1 MKRARSF
8 DDNRAS
14 GAAVALRATMLGGPD
29 NSLSGWPKATGGS
42 PLICEFAD
50 DLPCARNGSRAPGQ
64 QVARATRRVAAYA
77 FFCLLL
83 AVPFAHAQTNTT
95 DASAPATNAPAY
107 FAPAPAPVPA
117 APPLN
122 LSNGPGQTPPQA
134 GQLEDIRPPFFF
146 LHSWFW
152 LWIALA
158 AAAAIALLVLV
169 WFWFRPHRLLS
180 PKSAYE
186 LALEKLE
193 KARAL
198 IREDDPMPYA
208 VLVSET
214 IRSYLGQRFQAPS
227 TRRTTEEFLR
237 QMEAD
242 QTTPLAGHRDLLRD
256 FLQSCDM
263 VKFARYQPTLTELEQ
278 VQQRAVTF
286 VTATKPL
293 PESVRQNGN

>member
-1 MKRARSF
+1 MRPLSCLI
-8 DDNRAS
+8 
-14 GAAVALRATMLGGPD
+14 GLIGPMGRIGLI
-29 NSLSGWPKATGGS
+29 S
-42 PLICEFAD
+42 LIC
-50 DLPCARNGSRAPGQ
+50 PISP
-64 QVARATRRVAAYA
+64 V
-77 FFCLLL
+77 LL
-83 AVPFAHAQTNTT
+83 AQVQTNAP

-107 FAPAPAPVPA
+107 FAPAPAPPPA

-122 LSNGPGQTPPQA
+122 LSNAPGQTSPQA
-134 GQLEDIRPPFFF
+134 DQLEDIRPPFFY
-146 LHSWFW
+146 LHSWLW

-158 AAAAIALLVLV
+158 ASAALALLVLV
-169 WFWFRPHRLLS
+169 WFWLRPHRLLS

-227 TRRTTEEFLR
+227 TRRTTDEFLR

-242 QTTPLAGHRDLLRD
+242 PATPLAGHRDLLRD
-256 FLQSCDM
+256 FLQSCDL
-263 VKFARYQPTLTELEQ
+263 VKFARYQPTLTELDQ
-278 VQQRAVTF
+278 VQQRAITF

-293 PESVRQNGN
+293 PPANKAGHQNGSRP

>member
-1 MKRARSF
+1 MISTLIGLIGQIGRRGLMSPI
-8 DDNRAS
+8 
-14 GAAVALRATMLGGPD
+14 GLI
-29 NSLSGWPKATGGS
+29 S
-42 PLICEFAD
+42 PLCPIFFA
-50 DLPCARNGSRAPGQ
+50 
-64 QVARATRRVAAYA
+64 QVQ
-77 FFCLLL
+77 
-83 AVPFAHAQTNTT
+83 P
-95 DASAPATNAPAY
+95 SAPDQSTSPAD
-107 FAPAPAPVPA
+107 
-117 APPLN
+117 
-122 LSNGPGQTPPQA
+122 
-134 GQLEDIRPPFFF
+134 QLYDIRPPFFY

-158 AAAAIALLVLV
+158 IVSVIALLVLL
-169 WFWFRPHRLLS
+169 WFWLRPRHLLS

-198 IREDDPMPYA
+198 LREDNPMPYA

-242 QTTPLAGHRDLLRD
+242 PATPLAEHRDLLRH
-256 FLQSCDM
+256 FLQSCDL
-263 VKFARYQPTLTELEQ
+263 VKFARYQPTLTELEW
-278 VQQRAVTF
+278 VQQRATSF

-293 PESVRQNGN
+293 PDSSRRNGK